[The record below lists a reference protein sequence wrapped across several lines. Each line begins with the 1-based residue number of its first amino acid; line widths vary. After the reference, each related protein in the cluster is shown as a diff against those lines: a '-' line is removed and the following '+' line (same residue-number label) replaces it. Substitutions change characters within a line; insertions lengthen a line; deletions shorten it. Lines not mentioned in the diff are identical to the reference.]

1 MRKQPDFDPELPYD
15 ALPPVPPQSH
25 VTETPAVLKLEAQAR
40 AAIAELK
47 GFANIIPNQAILANA
62 VVLREAKD
70 SSEIENIVTTQDQLY
85 RAVASGTGKTLD
97 PAAKEVLR
105 YREALWRGFNKVKER
120 SILTIPDIVE
130 IQRIIVHN
138 DAGIRKTPGTALV
151 NGKTGQVVYTPPQ
164 DPERIRD
171 LLSNLAEYLNDDEN
185 SLAKSA
191 VIHHQFE
198 SIHPFHDGN
207 GRTGRIINVLYL
219 ILRGHLDI
227 PILYLSSYI
236 IEKKGEYYQ
245 HLQDVTRNGAW
256 EEWILFILQAIE
268 STARRTIETVRQIR
282 GQLDS
287 TVEYVK
293 RNAPKVYSRELIE
306 TLFENPYC
314 KNEFVERAV
323 GVERKAASRYLHA
336 LQDIGVLAMR
346 KIGRE
351 NIFINTELMRLLQE
365 HP

>member
-1 MRKQPDFDPELPYD
+1 
-15 ALPPVPPQSH
+15 
-25 VTETPAVLKLEAQAR
+25 
-40 AAIAELK
+40 
-47 GFANIIPNQAILANA
+47 
-62 VVLREAKD
+62 
-70 SSEIENIVTTQDQLY
+70 
-85 RAVASGTGKTLD
+85 
-97 PAAKEVLR
+97 VLR

-130 IQRIIVHN
+130 IQRIIAQN

-191 VIHHQFE
+191 VIHHQCE

-282 GQLDS
+282 GQLNS
-287 TVEYVK
+287 TAEYVK